1 MDKELLDFIQSS
13 FKSVWALELV
23 MFLRGHRDRGWTEQE
38 LVLELRGSLP
48 AVSQGLQTLGN
59 AGLVAADADGMFRYT
74 PASPVLD
81 RLAEKL
87 EQAHRDKPFA
97 VHRAI
102 LTAHNEKLYTL
113 ADAFKLKRD

>member
-1 MDKELLDFIQSS
+1 MDKELTDFIQSS

-23 MFLRGHRDRGWTEQE
+23 MFLRGHQDRGWTEQE

-48 AVSQGLQTLGN
+48 AVSQALKSLDI
-59 AGLVAADADGMFRYT
+59 AGLVTVDADGLCRYA

-87 EQAHRDKPFA
+87 EAAHRDKPFA

-102 LTAHNEKLYTL
+102 MTAPNEKLYTL